1 MKNIIDFYECGIN
14 ATPANT
20 MGMGNPCAPT
30 DTTVG
35 SEPLVPNCKK
45 GKCKKEKA
53 KKSEKIEEA
62 SLLDIEGSM
71 TEGDNIINVLL
82 EYAKHLADFAKQY
95 ENFSYTDEEILE
107 LTMNAINSKILSI
120 GKSGEIIF
128 DFNNFNN
135 IKDRKMKIY
144 VKELF
149 YNYGTIIINTKTFP
163 KSVKKLIL
171 KNFRKECAI
180 DLYGD
185 NDISNLDITVKDN
198 AVLVIHVKESNNIV
212 KLGKI
217 VCNEFA
223 MSNNFDKNIK
233 PIGISFKDGSLIKNI
248 DLSGCTN
255 IESITGNNLGTN
267 YFALNAKII
276 NHNLIKYGLAD
287 KNTLIDVAL

>member
-53 KKSEKIEEA
+53 KKTEKIEEA

-107 LTMNAINSKILSI
+107 LTMNAINSKILWRW
-120 GKSGEIIF
+120 F
-128 DFNNFNN
+128 
-135 IKDRKMKIY
+135 
-144 VKELF
+144 
-149 YNYGTIIINTKTFP
+149 
-163 KSVKKLIL
+163 
-171 KNFRKECAI
+171 I
-180 DLYGD
+180 D
-185 NDISNLDITVKDN
+185 
-198 AVLVIHVKESNNIV
+198 
-212 KLGKI
+212 
-217 VCNEFA
+217 
-223 MSNNFDKNIK
+223 
-233 PIGISFKDGSLIKNI
+233 
-248 DLSGCTN
+248 
-255 IESITGNNLGTN
+255 
-267 YFALNAKII
+267 
-276 NHNLIKYGLAD
+276 
-287 KNTLIDVAL
+287 